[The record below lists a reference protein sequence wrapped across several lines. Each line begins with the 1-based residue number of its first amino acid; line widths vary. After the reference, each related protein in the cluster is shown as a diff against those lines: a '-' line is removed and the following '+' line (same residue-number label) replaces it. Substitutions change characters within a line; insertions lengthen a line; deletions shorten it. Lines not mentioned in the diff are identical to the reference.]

1 MPLSKRVHV
10 REYTVRAHERVIYE
24 RTYIFVCKGCDESA
38 ERVAFGGRPEYCIN
52 CRPPKPVKTE
62 TKPVKK
68 LPRPVVVRQD
78 SQAS

>member
-1 MPLSKRVHV
+1 MPLSKRVYV

-24 RTYIFVCKGCDESA
+24 RTYMFVCKACDKNA
-38 ERVAFGGRPEYCIN
+38 ERVAFGGRPLYCIN

-62 TKPVKK
+62 TKLVKK